1 MPRAWETPTSRPS
14 VCRCRGC
21 GAIQARADV
30 HLVRLPDA
38 EGRCLGV
45 CIQPGVT
52 WPLLVIARKTGA
64 PKRLTKPEANKLANE
79 FMEALQRV
87 TFSGQP
93 ATPEEVATQVRSG
106 LRFFDGRLPAV
117 TENTPPFP
125 HNLLDPLIRTSYRP
139 EISQ

>member
-1 MPRAWETPTSRPS
+1 MHST
-14 VCRCRGC
+14 RCN
-21 GAIQARADV
+21 
-30 HLVRLPDA
+30 
-38 EGRCLGV
+38 
-45 CIQPGVT
+45 
-52 WPLLVIARKTGA
+52 IAATGYRKKTGA

-79 FMEALQRV
+79 FMEAMQRV

-106 LRFFDGRLPAV
+106 LRFFDGRLPTV